1 MQEQYDLSN
10 PYDWL
15 KKYKTTTYPGTC
27 RICSKKSYYIHPTLG
42 DLCAAHL
49 LDLANVGELYW
60 KWSDWEDAWNMTARL
75 LGSKSTTAN
84 LTNMML
90 RRLALIANVVD
101 GSKTCPKCEITKTI
115 DNFTIDNSRFD
126 GYARLCREC
135 DNARRRKRYNR

>member
-15 KKYKTTTYPGTC
+15 KKYKT
-27 RICSKKSYYIHPTLG
+27 
-42 DLCAAHL
+42 
-49 LDLANVGELYW
+49 
-60 KWSDWEDAWNMTARL
+60 WNMTARL